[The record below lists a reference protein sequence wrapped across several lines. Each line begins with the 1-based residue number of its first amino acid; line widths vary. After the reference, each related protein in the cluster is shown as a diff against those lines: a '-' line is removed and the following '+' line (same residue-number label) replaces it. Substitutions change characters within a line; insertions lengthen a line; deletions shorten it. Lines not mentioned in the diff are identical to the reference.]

1 MSIYWYKL
9 NESINILMKHRMLL
23 RLKVTLHKIPTNR
36 NGERIT
42 IVKKP
47 SEHHFNE
54 VKWKLPVKR
63 KNKNG
68 VPYDRMQWERHS
80 HLCTIPTKD
89 VCSAFNHLTT

>member
-1 MSIYWYKL
+1 
-9 NESINILMKHRMLL
+9 MKHRMLL

-54 VKWKLPVKR
+54 VK
-63 KNKNG
+63 
-68 VPYDRMQWERHS
+68 
-80 HLCTIPTKD
+80 
-89 VCSAFNHLTT
+89 